1 MPSGP
6 MAGEELT
13 QSPVSNSQRTVSGF
27 PTFVFGSVFPIF
39 VFGSVFF
46 SQPVRHKHKANK
58 AREMGFIEY
67 LVVSKEI
74 CGRFIVATRRPGQQA
89 HRVSDDL
96 SKPHGKHHPGVKACA
111 SLCEF
116 S

>member
-1 MPSGP
+1 MPSDP
-6 MAGEELT
+6 MAGEEPT
-13 QSPVSNSQRTVSGF
+13 SSPVSTSQRTVSGF

-58 AREMGFIEY
+58 ARQMGFIEY

-74 CGRFIVATRRPGQQA
+74 CGSFILATRQLGQQA
-89 HRVSDDL
+89 HRVCDDL
-96 SKPHGKHHPGVKACA
+96 SQPHGKHHRGGKACA
-111 SLCEF
+111 GVCEL